1 MQLRTEASHNLLKA
15 PSCTALT
22 HTCFLACFAY
32 HVGVV
37 KNKGPAQVATTEIV
51 ICYKTWKCNPFAMQ
65 SKASLQY
72 FS

>member
-1 MQLRTEASHNLLKA
+1 MQLRTEASHNLPKA

-22 HTCFLACFAY
+22 HTGCLACFAY

-51 ICYKTWKCNPFAMQ
+51 KPGNAILLLCNQKLAY
-65 SKASLQY
+65 STLLTN
-72 FS
+72 